1 MWRTP
6 DRTQGARRLRQ
17 EMTKAEA
24 VLWTMVRGRRLAG
37 LKFRRQEPV
46 AGAVCD
52 FVCLEARLVVE
63 LDGGVH
69 RLHVD
74 RDEARDASL
83 RQAGFSVLRWPNEAF
98 LANPNPLLEAIRKHA
113 GNPSPR
119 GEKVGRGATRM
130 RGLASADE
138 RKAAKPPGLV
148 FRMIRRHAAGMRRLP
163 PHPTGS
169 AGHLLPRGEK
179 ENGRGTAR

>member
-6 DRTQGARRLRQ
+6 DRTQRARRLRQ
-17 EMTKAEA
+17 DMTRAEA

-69 RLHVD
+69 RLYVE
-74 RDEARDASL
+74 RDEARDARL

-119 GEKVGRGATRM
+119 GGEGGSRSDPDEGA
-130 RGLASADE
+130 GE
-138 RKAAKPPGLV
+138 R
-148 FRMIRRHAAGMRRLP
+148 R
-163 PHPTGS
+163 
-169 AGHLLPRGEK
+169 
-179 ENGRGTAR
+179 